1 MSNEKKIE
9 DLIYSISSLIKE
21 AQQEN
26 KLLLEIDNNIENL
39 DLRKEN
45 IISNKKISFSDKV
58 KEDNLKE
65 NNTSKFYDWKSIK
78 FLKENLEKDFKDDLE
93 KGFLK
98 IFESEI
104 NLWMKANLKNIIQTE
119 LNKFSS
125 KIIAEKLK

>member
-26 KLLLEIDNNIENL
+26 KLLLEIDNNIENF

-45 IISNKKISFSDKV
+45 IISNKKISFSDKI
-58 KEDNLKE
+58 KDENLKE

-93 KGFLK
+93 KSFLK

>member
-58 KEDNLKE
+58 KNENLKE

-93 KGFLK
+93 KSFLK

>member
-58 KEDNLKE
+58 KNE
-65 NNTSKFYDWKSIK
+65 N
-78 FLKENLEKDFKDDLE
+78 FK
-93 KGFLK
+93 
-98 IFESEI
+98 
-104 NLWMKANLKNIIQTE
+104 
-119 LNKFSS
+119 
-125 KIIAEKLK
+125 EKLWKRVPIDVCRFI

>member
-9 DLIYSISSLIKE
+9 NLIYSISSLIKE

-78 FLKENLEKDFKDDLE
+78 FLKENLEKDYKVDLE
-93 KGFLK
+93 KSFSK

>member
-9 DLIYSISSLIKE
+9 NLIYSISSLIKE

-39 DLRKEN
+39 DLKKEN

-58 KEDNLKE
+58 KDENLKE

-93 KGFLK
+93 KSFLK

>member
-58 KEDNLKE
+58 KDENLKE

-78 FLKENLEKDFKDDLE
+78 FLKENLEKDFKNDIEKSFLE
-93 KGFLK
+93 

>member
-21 AQQEN
+21 AKQEN

-45 IISNKKISFSDKV
+45 IISNKKINFSDNV
-58 KEDNLKE
+58 KDENLKE
-65 NNTSKFYDWKSIK
+65 DNTSKFYDWKSIK
-78 FLKENLEKDFKDDLE
+78 FLKESFEEDYKVDLE
-93 KGFLK
+93 KNFLE

>member
-26 KLLLEIDNNIENL
+26 KLLLEIDNNIENF

-58 KEDNLKE
+58 KDENLKE

-93 KGFLK
+93 KSFLK

>member
-39 DLRKEN
+39 DLKKEN

-58 KEDNLKE
+58 KDENLKE

-93 KGFLK
+93 KSFLK

>member
-1 MSNEKKIE
+1 MSDEKKIE

-45 IISNKKISFSDKV
+45 IISNKKNSFSDKV
-58 KEDNLKE
+58 KDENLKE

-93 KGFLK
+93 KSFLK

>member
-21 AQQEN
+21 ARQEN

-39 DLRKEN
+39 DLKKEN

-58 KEDNLKE
+58 KDENLKE

-93 KGFLK
+93 KSFLK

>member
-58 KEDNLKE
+58 KDENLKE
-65 NNTSKFYDWKSIK
+65 DNTSKFYDWKSIK

-93 KGFLK
+93 KSFLK

>member
-1 MSNEKKIE
+1 MSDEKKIE

-58 KEDNLKE
+58 KNENLKE

-93 KGFLK
+93 KSFLK

>member
-45 IISNKKISFSDKV
+45 IISNKKINFSDNV
-58 KEDNLKE
+58 KDENLKE
-65 NNTSKFYDWKSIK
+65 DNTSKFYDWKSIK
-78 FLKENLEKDFKDDLE
+78 FLKESFEKDYKVDLE
-93 KGFLK
+93 KNFLE

>member
-58 KEDNLKE
+58 KDENLKQ

-93 KGFLK
+93 KSFLK

>member
-45 IISNKKISFSDKV
+45 IIPNKKISFSDKV
-58 KEDNLKE
+58 KDENLKE

-93 KGFLK
+93 KSFLK

>member
-1 MSNEKKIE
+1 MSKEKKIE

-45 IISNKKISFSDKV
+45 IISNKKISFSDKL
-58 KEDNLKE
+58 KDENLKE

-93 KGFLK
+93 KSFLK

>member
-1 MSNEKKIE
+1 MSDEKKIE

-58 KEDNLKE
+58 KDENLKE

-78 FLKENLEKDFKDDLE
+78 FLKENLEKDFKNDIE
-93 KGFLK
+93 KSFLK

>member
-26 KLLLEIDNNIENL
+26 KLLLEIDNNIENF

-58 KEDNLKE
+58 KDENFKE

-78 FLKENLEKDFKDDLE
+78 FLKENLEKDFKNDIE
-93 KGFLK
+93 KSFLK

>member
-58 KEDNLKE
+58 KDENLKE

-93 KGFLK
+93 KSFLK

-125 KIIAEKLK
+125 KIITEKLK

>member
-39 DLRKEN
+39 DLKKEN

-58 KEDNLKE
+58 KDENLKE

-93 KGFLK
+93 KSFLK

-104 NLWMKANLKNIIQTE
+104 NLWMKAKLKNIIQTE

>member
-45 IISNKKISFSDKV
+45 IISNKKISSSDKV
-58 KEDNLKE
+58 KDENLKE

-93 KGFLK
+93 KSFLK

>member
-45 IISNKKISFSDKV
+45 IISNKKISFSDNV
-58 KEDNLKE
+58 KDKNLKE
-65 NNTSKFYDWKSIK
+65 GNTSKFYDWKSIK
-78 FLKENLEKDFKDDLE
+78 FLKENLEKDFKNDIE
-93 KGFLK
+93 KSFLK

>member
-58 KEDNLKE
+58 KEENLKE

-93 KGFLK
+93 KSFLK

>member
-45 IISNKKISFSDKV
+45 IISNKKNSFSDKV
-58 KEDNLKE
+58 KDENLKE

-93 KGFLK
+93 KSFLK

>member
-9 DLIYSISSLIKE
+9 NLIYSISSLIKE

-45 IISNKKISFSDKV
+45 IIPNKKISFSDKI
-58 KEDNLKE
+58 KDENLKE

-78 FLKENLEKDFKDDLE
+78 FLKENLEKDFKNDIE
-93 KGFLK
+93 KSFLK

>member
-58 KEDNLKE
+58 KDENLKE

-93 KGFLK
+93 KSFLK

-125 KIIAEKLK
+125 KVIAEKLK

>member
-26 KLLLEIDNNIENL
+26 KLLLEIDNNIENF

-58 KEDNLKE
+58 KDENLKE

-78 FLKENLEKDFKDDLE
+78 FLKENLEKDFEDDLE
-93 KGFLK
+93 KSFLN

>member
-58 KEDNLKE
+58 KNEK
-65 NNTSKFYDWKSIK
+65 YSIRH
-78 FLKENLEKDFKDDLE
+78 FKRYFF
-93 KGFLK
+93 G
-98 IFESEI
+98 
-104 NLWMKANLKNIIQTE
+104 Q
-119 LNKFSS
+119 
-125 KIIAEKLK
+125 

>member
-9 DLIYSISSLIKE
+9 NLIYSISSLIKE

-58 KEDNLKE
+58 KDENLKE

-93 KGFLK
+93 KSFLK
-98 IFESEI
+98 IFELEI

>member
-1 MSNEKKIE
+1 M
-9 DLIYSISSLIKE
+9 IYSISSLIKE

-58 KEDNLKE
+58 KDENLKE

-93 KGFLK
+93 KSFLK

>member
-39 DLRKEN
+39 DLKKEN

-58 KEDNLKE
+58 KDENLKE

-78 FLKENLEKDFKDDLE
+78 ILKENLEKDFKDDLE
-93 KGFLK
+93 KSFLK

>member
-58 KEDNLKE
+58 KNENLKE

-93 KGFLK
+93 KNFLK